1 MGVPSRPLGRPSP
14 DPLKLRA
21 GDANTTE
28 VFLRILYSHV
38 RNYFKRE
45 SQVHDVAYD
54 ALIELLAKLDDGAM
68 PEQPVFWALTAA
80 NNAVRRELT
89 RLRHIAIA
97 YESSLHGGAEQP
109 DPVELYDAREELRRI
124 NGLLAKCDEAPYR
137 ALVGAAEGLD
147 HNELS
152 EKLGV
157 SPGAARMTLARARA
171 DFSEKLTAEEKWAAL
186 VGLAKRAGLVNGN
199 RRS

>member
-1 MGVPSRPLGRPSP
+1 M
-14 DPLKLRA
+14 
-21 GDANTTE
+21 
-28 VFLRILYSHV
+28 FLRILYSHV
-38 RNYFKRE
+38 RSYFKRE
-45 SQVHDVAYD
+45 SQVNDVAHD
-54 ALIELLAKLDDGAM
+54 ALLELLAKLDGGAM

-89 RLRHIAIA
+89 RLRHIAIT

-109 DPVELYDAREELRRI
+109 DPAALYDAREDLRRI
-124 NGLLAKCDEAPYR
+124 NGLLTKCNEAPYR

-152 EKLGV
+152 EELGV

-171 DFSEKLTAEEKWAAL
+171 ELSEQLTAEEKLAQL
-186 VGLAKRAGLVNGN
+186 VALAKRAGLVNGN
-199 RRS
+199 LPS